1 MTLQFW
7 FMLPAAILIATIAM
21 ASGVEGA
28 TFFTPLFIL
37 ALGLPAEVAIGVGL
51 ITEVFGFAS
60 GVFSYA
66 RKQLIDY
73 KLGFFMLMVTVPLA
87 VGGTFLAT
95 IIPSF
100 ILKLL
105 LGGGLI
111 AIALSFLKSPDN
123 HTVKALDTEIE
134 RLYPK
139 NKAETTLITADGEE
153 ISYTVCNK
161 VQGGVFGG
169 IGALLIGMISTG
181 QGELNG
187 YFFLKRC
194 KVPSK
199 VAVATS
205 VFIVAVTAL
214 TASVGHAVR
223 FAQSGEEILQLVLSI
238 VVFTIPGV
246 VIGGQIG
253 SFIASKIPQ
262 KLLEKILAV
271 LFLGVAALMIGE
283 TLYRLSIGSI

>member
-1 MTLQFW
+1 MTLEFW

-60 GVFSYA
+60 GVISYA
-66 RKQLIDY
+66 RKKLIDY

-87 VGGTFLAT
+87 IAGTFLAT

-100 ILKLL
+100 ALKLL
-105 LGGGLI
+105 LGGGLV
-111 AIALSFLKSPDN
+111 AISISFLRAPSKQK
-123 HTVKALDTEIE
+123 VKNLETEILT
-134 RLYPK
+134 LYPEGV
-139 NKAETTLITADGEE
+139 AQTTLVTASGEE
-153 ISYTVCNK
+153 IHYTVCNK
-161 VQGGVFGG
+161 TQGAVFGG
-169 IGALLIGMISTG
+169 IGALFIGMISTG
-181 QGELNG
+181 LGELNG

-199 VAVATS
+199 VSVATS

-214 TASVGHAVR
+214 IASVGHAVR
-223 FAQSGEEILQLVLSI
+223 FSQAGEETLALVLSI

-253 SFIASKIPQ
+253 SLIASKIPQ
-262 KLLEKILAV
+262 KVLEKVLAF
-271 LFLGVAALMIGE
+271 LFLGVALLMISE
-283 TLYRLSIGSI
+283 TVYRLFFS